1 MTGVLPVLSIL
12 LTHRRNRR
20 HAPLYLSNGGNHES
34 RTLEA
39 RSYQGRRSGWP
50 AGNRRRTGWL
60 RQSAQQGPATVAESK
75 HAWEVIPDSITDI
88 ASVEDFDIVVV
99 GAGIA
104 GVIAAQ
110 SAAEAGA
117 KVVLVEK
124 TDSISARGH
133 DIGAVNTKAHKAEG
147 IVINPAQVRD
157 DYAQLTGNKT
167 DMNLFNIWLEHSGE
181 CVDYYIDMMDERG
194 VPHIIAPVNEA
205 ILAQTSPCL
214 KQYMTGIDFIDQPGK
229 QKTDDGE
236 NINHRFVR
244 LIFEYGLKLG
254 VDARFNTKAEQLI
267 REGSGPVTGV
277 IVSTED
283 GQHIQLNASKGVI
296 LATGGIDGNED
307 MMETWAPL
315 ANKSPDKIYP
325 DVPGNTGDGILMG
338 MWVGAARQKGNAA
351 GMALPSFAAKIGG
364 PLFAGDGSLGWLNVN
379 LNGMRYAN
387 EICSLPMGCYSAMC
401 QPQAAAYSIYDGD
414 FKEKLLAQNP
424 SGLGLGGVPQLT
436 DDLEEK
442 MATAKEQGFFFEAN
456 TIEELAEAIGAPAD
470 TLKSTIAHYNE
481 MCAKGVD
488 EDYNKPAQ
496 YLTTIETPPFY
507 ASRVK
512 CALLVCCFGLNV
524 DSYARVCDG
533 DDEPI
538 EGLYAIGN
546 VMGNM
551 FTDSYPMLVPGISHG
566 RCVTFGRLLGQALAT
581 GKLIGQ

>member
-1 MTGVLPVLSIL
+1 MSHELSRRALIKGGAAAGL
-12 LTHRRNRR
+12 LAT
-20 HAPLYLSNGGNHES
+20 AGALVGC
-34 RTLEA
+34 
-39 RSYQGRRSGWP
+39 
-50 AGNRRRTGWL
+50 GNRPNK
-60 RQSAQQGPATVAESK
+60 APATVAESK

-470 TLKSTIAHYNE
+470 ALKSTIAHYNE

>member
-1 MTGVLPVLSIL
+1 MSHELSRRALIKGGAAAGL
-12 LTHRRNRR
+12 LAT
-20 HAPLYLSNGGNHES
+20 AGALVGC
-34 RTLEA
+34 
-39 RSYQGRRSGWP
+39 
-50 AGNRRRTGWL
+50 GNRPNK
-60 RQSAQQGPATVAESK
+60 APATVAESK

-283 GQHIQLNASKGVI
+283 GRTYSSTLPRASFLPLGA
-296 LATGGIDGNED
+296 LTATR
-307 MMETWAPL
+307 T
-315 ANKSPDKIYP
+315 
-325 DVPGNTGDGILMG
+325 
-338 MWVGAARQKGNAA
+338 
-351 GMALPSFAAKIGG
+351 
-364 PLFAGDGSLGWLNVN
+364 
-379 LNGMRYAN
+379 
-387 EICSLPMGCYSAMC
+387 
-401 QPQAAAYSIYDGD
+401 
-414 FKEKLLAQNP
+414 
-424 SGLGLGGVPQLT
+424 
-436 DDLEEK
+436 
-442 MATAKEQGFFFEAN
+442 
-456 TIEELAEAIGAPAD
+456 
-470 TLKSTIAHYNE
+470 
-481 MCAKGVD
+481 
-488 EDYNKPAQ
+488 
-496 YLTTIETPPFY
+496 
-507 ASRVK
+507 
-512 CALLVCCFGLNV
+512 
-524 DSYARVCDG
+524 
-533 DDEPI
+533 
-538 EGLYAIGN
+538 
-546 VMGNM
+546 
-551 FTDSYPMLVPGISHG
+551 
-566 RCVTFGRLLGQALAT
+566 
-581 GKLIGQ
+581 

>member
-1 MTGVLPVLSIL
+1 MSHELSRRALIKGGAAAGL
-12 LTHRRNRR
+12 LAT
-20 HAPLYLSNGGNHES
+20 AGALVGC
-34 RTLEA
+34 
-39 RSYQGRRSGWP
+39 
-50 AGNRRRTGWL
+50 GNRPNK
-60 RQSAQQGPATVAESK
+60 APATVAESK

-538 EGLYAIGN
+538 EGPYAIGN